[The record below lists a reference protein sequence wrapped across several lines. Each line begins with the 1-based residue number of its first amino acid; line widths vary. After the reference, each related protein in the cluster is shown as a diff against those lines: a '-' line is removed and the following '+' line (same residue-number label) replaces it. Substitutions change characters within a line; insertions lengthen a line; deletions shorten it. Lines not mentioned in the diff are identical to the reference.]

1 MAARTEYEMLWKLGA
16 QLGKDFNGTFSSA
29 QKILSETQ
37 KEIQQLNE
45 QQADISAYEKAQQ
58 SVEKTSQKLDLYKT
72 QLENVRQEMS
82 SNETFSSSLA
92 NKEATL
98 EAKIRDT
105 EEALAAK
112 NAKLQQMESELTE
125 SGIDMTNLA
134 GESERLKGEINE
146 LKEAEEQAGAEA
158 AAFGKQGTSAL
169 ESIGSALAATG
180 IVAGLKKIAEGYIDA
195 VKGAAEYADTINT
208 VSIQYG
214 IATEDL
220 QAYYYAAELVDVSV
234 DTLTGSMSKQ
244 IKSMSSAA
252 NGTKEMQEAYDKLG
266 VEVQNVD
273 GSLRDADTVY
283 WEVIDGLHN
292 MTNETERDAIA
303 QKLLGKSAMELNTL
317 IKAGSG
323 VMSAYKQEAQDAGY
337 VLSDKMLASLTA
349 MDDEF
354 QRSKANTE
362 ALKNTLGA
370 AFAPEITNLT
380 KIWNGFIS
388 GLTKFTQNSPV
399 VVKSLMAIAAEAAVM
414 FAIYKTFTTV
424 KKLHNTLSTITAAL
438 TAKEAAAATTA
449 AVATTAQAAATESAT
464 AAQTGLNAA
473 MLLNP
478 YTLLF
483 AGIAALTVGLIA
495 FSDANK
501 ESQEAQEELTASS
514 QAQKD
519 HLEELN
525 EEYERAKDLY
535 GENSNEARALKGE
548 YEALSREFESS
559 KETLA
564 EFDEKVANDAKE
576 MEEANKLYREHMETI
591 SAEESSLLSLAVR
604 LENLQNKTNKSNA
617 EIREMET
624 IVGMLNESIPGL
636 NLNLN
641 TTTGAIDTSTDAIKR
656 MIEAQAAQ
664 KRLEE
669 TSSNAMEN
677 LIKQQEATENL
688 EQAKQN
694 LLQAEKE
701 LADYENSDQWKNWG
715 NYQVGDERGN
725 YTRNQV
731 AAAKAE
737 HDRLTQNIELRK
749 ESIATIEKKKK
760 AAEDQYN
767 NDIKLMADY
776 TEELNRATNESE
788 ALAKSQEEARK
799 QTEAYNEA
807 VYAVQMG
814 YLDAEQA
821 ARAYGQSVDDMKAAA
836 EEAAAY
842 QESLNDAINAVSDG
856 FYSAEEAARVYGVSA
871 NAITTYQGIDDII
884 TQINT
889 LKESYDKAKEAAEKS
904 IQGQYQLW
912 DQAATVA
919 PTSIGEINTGLET
932 QIAYWSDYNKDIG
945 NLLGRTDKIKGLS
958 KVIASFADGSTE
970 SVNAIAGMAAA
981 SDEDLQKMVD
991 SWNKVKEEQEATTK
1005 SLVDL
1010 TTDYLDEMNKL
1021 EGALRRQVESFD
1033 MSTEAE
1039 KAAKSTLDGYLRAL
1053 RNGEA
1058 DIESEANKLRN
1069 VISRALATPQDA
1081 VQQSLSTIHSTLNSW
1096 KTTSTMY
1103 PDSIF
1108 NQGYASGTE
1117 NAEAGIKLV
1126 GENGPE
1132 LMMLRGG
1139 ERILNAAKTQD
1150 LLSSMETQQR
1160 EAEVESART
1169 SIVISVSPS
1178 ISVNSEGGTD
1188 IRERIQEAAD
1198 GIVELVMETLEEA
1211 GVDAK
1216 RGVYA

>member
-45 QQADISAYEKAQQ
+45 QQADISAYERQQQ

-72 QLENVRQEMS
+72 QLENVRTEMS
-82 SNETFSSSLA
+82 TNENFSSSLA

-112 NAKLQQMESELTE
+112 TAKLQQMGSELTE
-125 SGIDMTNLA
+125 SGVDMSNLA

-158 AAFGKQGTSAL
+158 ASFGRQGTTAL

-180 IVAGLKKIAEGYIDA
+180 IVAGLKKIADGYMEA
-195 VKGAAEYADTINT
+195 VKGAAEYADTIST
-208 VSIQYG
+208 VSTQYG
-214 IATEDL
+214 IATDDL

-234 DTLTGSMSKQ
+234 DTLTSSMSKQ

-283 WEVIDGLHN
+283 WEVIDSLHN

-337 VLSDKMLASLTA
+337 VLSDKMLASLAA

-354 QRSKANTE
+354 QRSKVNTE

-380 KIWNGFIS
+380 KVWNGFIS

-399 VVKSLMAIAAEAAVM
+399 VVKSIMAIAAEAAVM
-414 FAIYKTFTTV
+414 FAVYKAFTTI
-424 KKLHNTLSTITAAL
+424 KKLHNTLSAITTAL

-449 AVATTAQAAATESAT
+449 AVATTAQATATESAT

-525 EEYERAKDLY
+525 SEYERAKELH

-548 YEALSREFESS
+548 YEALSREFENS

-564 EFDEKVANDAKE
+564 EFDQRVADNAKE
-576 MEEANKLYREHMETI
+576 MEEANKLYQDHMSTI
-591 SAEESSLLSLAVR
+591 NAEESSLMSLAVR

-636 NLNLN
+636 NLNID
-641 TTTGAIDTSTDAIKR
+641 TTTGKLDTSTDAIKR

-669 TSSNAMEN
+669 TSTNAMDN

-688 EQAKQN
+688 EEANRN
-694 LLQAEKE
+694 LAQAEKE
-701 LADYENSDQWKNWG
+701 LADFENSPQWQQWG
-715 NYQVGDERGN
+715 NASTIDQ
-725 YTRNQV
+725 YTANRI
-731 AAAKAE
+731 AAAEAE
-737 HDRLTQNIELRK
+737 HDRYIQQKK
-749 ESIATIEKKKK
+749 EREEAVKNLKQK
-760 AAEDQYN
+760 AAEAEKIYN
-767 NDIKLMADY
+767 DDIQLMADY
-776 TEELNRATNESE
+776 TEALYNASKENE
-788 ALAKSQEEARK
+788 ALARSQEEARK
-799 QTEAYNEA
+799 QTEDYNDA
-807 VYAVQMG
+807 VYAIQMG

-821 ARAYGQSVDDMKAAA
+821 AKAYNQSVDDMKAAA
-836 EEAAAY
+836 EEAAAF

-856 FYSAEEAARVYGVSA
+856 FYSAEEAARAYGVSA
-871 NAITTYQGIDDII
+871 EAITTYKGIDDII
-884 TQINT
+884 GQINT
-889 LKESYDKAKEAAEKS
+889 LKDSYDKAKDAAEKS

-912 DQAATVA
+912 DEAAAVA
-919 PTSIGEINTGLET
+919 PTSIGTINKGLET
-932 QIAYWSDYNKDIG
+932 QIGYWSDYNRDIN
-945 NLLGRTDKIKGLS
+945 NLLGRTDRIKGLS
-958 KVIASFADGSTE
+958 KVIESFADGSTE

-981 SDEDLQKMVD
+981 SDEDLQQMVD
-991 SWNKVKEEQEATTK
+991 SWNKVKEEQEKTTD
-1005 SLVDL
+1005 SLVEL
-1010 TTDYLDEMNKL
+1010 TTDYLGEMHKL
-1021 EGALRRQVESFD
+1021 EGSLRQQVENLNFSA
-1033 MSTEAE
+1033 EAE
-1039 KAAKSTLDGYLRAL
+1039 RAARSTLDGYVRAL
-1053 RNGEA
+1053 RTGGAEVEA
-1058 DIESEANKLRN
+1058 EANRLRN
-1069 VISRALATPQDA
+1069 VISNALAN
-1081 VQQSLSTIHSTLNSW
+1081 VQSPANALQQQLSSLRTHFSG
-1096 KTTSTMY
+1096 TTASTMY
-1103 PDSIF
+1103 PNSILLK
-1108 NQGYASGTE
+1108 GYASGTE

-1132 LMMLRGG
+1132 LAMLRGG
-1139 ERILNAAKTQD
+1139 ERILNAVKTQD
-1150 LLSSMETQQR
+1150 LLSSLEAHQR
-1160 EAEVESART
+1160 EAEVETART
-1169 SIVISVSPS
+1169 SIVVSVSPS
-1178 ISVNSEGGTD
+1178 ISINSEGGTD

-1211 GVDAK
+1211 GVDAR

>member
-1 MAARTEYEMLWKLGA
+1 
-16 QLGKDFNGTFSSA
+16 
-29 QKILSETQ
+29 
-37 KEIQQLNE
+37 
-45 QQADISAYEKAQQ
+45 
-58 SVEKTSQKLDLYKT
+58 
-72 QLENVRQEMS
+72 
-82 SNETFSSSLA
+82 
-92 NKEATL
+92 
-98 EAKIRDT
+98 
-105 EEALAAK
+105 
-112 NAKLQQMESELTE
+112 
-125 SGIDMTNLA
+125 
-134 GESERLKGEINE
+134 
-146 LKEAEEQAGAEA
+146 
-158 AAFGKQGTSAL
+158 
-169 ESIGSALAATG
+169 
-180 IVAGLKKIAEGYIDA
+180 
-195 VKGAAEYADTINT
+195 
-208 VSIQYG
+208 
-214 IATEDL
+214 
-220 QAYYYAAELVDVSV
+220 
-234 DTLTGSMSKQ
+234 
-244 IKSMSSAA
+244 
-252 NGTKEMQEAYDKLG
+252 
-266 VEVQNVD
+266 
-273 GSLRDADTVY
+273 
-283 WEVIDGLHN
+283 
-292 MTNETERDAIA
+292 
-303 QKLLGKSAMELNTL
+303 
-317 IKAGSG
+317 
-323 VMSAYKQEAQDAGY
+323 
-337 VLSDKMLASLTA
+337 

-354 QRSKANTE
+354 QRSKVNTE

-380 KIWNGFIS
+380 KIWNSLLAGF
-388 GLTKFTQNSPV
+388 TRFTQNSPV

-414 FAIYKTFTTV
+414 FALYKGFSAA
-424 KKLHNTLSTITAAL
+424 KKVHNTLTALSTALKAKDTAAS
-438 TAKEAAAATTA
+438 TAD
-449 AVATTAQAAATESAT
+449 AVATTAQAVATEKAA
-464 AAQTGLNAA
+464 AAQEGLNAS

-478 YTLLF
+478 YTLIF
-483 AGIAALTVGLIA
+483 AGIAALTVGMIA
-495 FSDANK
+495 LSDASK
-501 ESQEAQEELTASS
+501 EEQEVQEELTASS
-514 QAQKD
+514 QAQKE

-525 EEYERAKDLY
+525 EEYERAKELH

-548 YEALSREFESS
+548 YEALSREFENS

-576 MEEANKLYREHMETI
+576 IEEANKLYREHMETI
-591 SAEESSLLSLAVR
+591 DAEEASLMALAVR

-636 NLNLN
+636 NLNID
-641 TTTGAIDTSTDAIKR
+641 TTTGKLDTSTDAIKR

-669 TSSNAMEN
+669 TSTNAMTN
-677 LIKQQEATENL
+677 LIAKQEATENL
-688 EQAKQN
+688 EEANRN
-694 LLQAEKE
+694 LAQAEKE
-701 LADYENSDQWKNWG
+701 LADYENSAQWQQWG
-715 NYQVGDERGN
+715 NASVIDN
-725 YTRNQV
+725 YTASRI
-731 AAAKAE
+731 AAAEAE
-737 HDRLTQNIELRK
+737 HDRLVQQKK
-749 ESIATIEKKKK
+749 EREDVIKGIEKDI
-760 AAEDQYN
+760 AASEKEYN
-767 NDIKLMADY
+767 NNIKLMADY
-776 TEELNRATNESE
+776 SEEMNKASRESE
-788 ALAKSQEEARK
+788 TYAKSQEEARK
-799 QTEAYNEA
+799 QTEDYNDA
-807 VYAVQMG
+807 VYAIQMG

-821 ARAYGQSVDDMKAAA
+821 AKAYNQSVEDMKTAA

-842 QESLNDAINAVSDG
+842 QESLNDAIKAVSDG

-871 NAITTYQGIDDII
+871 QAITTYQGIDDII

-904 IQGQYQLW
+904 IQGQYKLW

-1010 TTDYLDEMNKL
+1010 TTDYLDEMHKL
-1021 EGALRRQVESFD
+1021 EGELRRQVESFD
-1033 MSTEAE
+1033 MGTEAE

-1081 VQQSLSTIHSTLNSW
+1081 LQQSLSTIHSTLNSW
-1096 KTTSTMY
+1096 RSTSTMY

-1139 ERILNAAKTQD
+1139 ERILNAVKTQD
-1150 LLSSMETQQR
+1150 LLSSLEAHQR
-1160 EAEVESART
+1160 EAEVETART
-1169 SIVISVSPS
+1169 SIVVSVSPS
-1178 ISVNSEGGTD
+1178 ISINSEGGTD

-1216 RGVYA
+1216 RGAYA